1 MMLRHWELTPQ
12 WNNVTSQKNG
22 ILNHTA
28 VITREF
34 VSFIVV
40 GDLADITLITIAYV
54 IFRLTYLT
62 HFTSI

>member
-1 MMLRHWELTPQ
+1 MMLRHWELTPH
-12 WNNVTSQKNG
+12 WSNVTSQKNG

-28 VITREF
+28 VIMREF
-34 VSFIVV
+34 VSFIVF
-40 GDLADITLITIAYV
+40 GDPADITLIKIAYA